1 MRRIQH
7 TGLLAME
14 TGIYSRI
21 SSGSQS
27 QRIPDWTCLSNFINF
42 QLKLAVD
49 GAHVSLLKLLC
60 SYLGKLRLYPVFA
73 VRLFREAMNL
83 LPIPIPGNQSKDGF
97 ETPKSQRS
105 TRTRNYPDSSLQRR
119 ILEFISRWIYKVNIE
134 S

>member
-1 MRRIQH
+1 
-7 TGLLAME
+7 ME

-27 QRIPDWTCLSNFINF
+27 QRIPDWTCLSNFINS

-73 VRLFREAMNL
+73 VRLFREAMD
-83 LPIPIPGNQSKDGF
+83 LPPIPGNQSKDGF
-97 ETPKSQRS
+97 ATPKSQRS
-105 TRTRNYPDSSLQRR
+105 TRARNYLRSK
-119 ILEFISRWIYKVNIE
+119 EE